1 MRAAVCCMGGV
12 LRRTPGPPF
21 LPLQPVAPFLPLPT
35 PRLSSPSAWFS
46 WAGVPVP
53 GCHPVVFAPG
63 VSIDQARFLSYW
75 EPGVP
80 GQISGRPVRPG
91 FVLGSRLDVP
101 SPGRLRRGCPL
112 FLSSPHSGSPPGFV
126 RRLRLAPDAA
136 VRGVEIPWV
145 PCSRPAVV
153 LLASCPWSD
162 LDSRPEEP
170 WASGIPPRLQ
180 FRVRGAHLPRGRLWP
195 VPVRRASGKPGCLHR
210 CVRSL

>member
-1 MRAAVCCMGGV
+1 VLYGWLPPPDSRSILPPSPALGSVSCPPYPSAFFPVRVLLLGGCSGAGMPPRGFRFGCLDWTGPVPFLLGTWAPGGV
-12 LRRTPGPPF
+12 
-21 LPLQPVAPFLPLPT
+21 
-35 PRLSSPSAWFS
+35 
-46 WAGVPVP
+46 
-53 GCHPVVFAPG
+53 
-63 VSIDQARFLSYW
+63 
-75 EPGVP
+75 
-80 GQISGRPVRPG
+80 SGRPVSPG

-101 SPGRLRRGCPL
+101 SPGHLRRVCPL

-136 VRGVEIPWV
+136 ACGVEMPWV
-145 PCSRPAVV
+145 PCSRPDVV

-195 VPVRRASGKPGCLHR
+195 VPVRRASGKPDCLHR